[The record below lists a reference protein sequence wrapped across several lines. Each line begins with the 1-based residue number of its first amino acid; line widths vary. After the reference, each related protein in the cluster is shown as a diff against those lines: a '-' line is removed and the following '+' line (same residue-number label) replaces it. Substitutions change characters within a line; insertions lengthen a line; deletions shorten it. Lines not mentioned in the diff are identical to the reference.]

1 MKKVLLIAIAMIAI
15 MVTVTAQNGTVYT
28 KQQADN
34 LVLNTL
40 LISDLESSDVYSFDT
55 LICQHDTIWHF
66 DGSFIKSP
74 YNTAWAYFVDDYPFA
89 NWVHPCRYIFVNTT
103 NGNYQLINSELPPEQ
118 FRFTPL
124 SLFTRP
130 TPESYENGVMETPM
144 LKTVQ
149 DNPHLYAVLI
159 CGRESANLDVWEYR
173 FKNDIAAVYS
183 TLTNI
188 YGYPKNNIFIL
199 YNDGNSHFGNDFDG
213 DGVNDIYNNANKET
227 ITQVFNELSGKSNNH
242 PEIPELD
249 EDDQLFIFV
258 DDHGNRTNGIS
269 RFTTPS
275 TPYYD
280 TTMARDLEQVK
291 CAQMIV
297 LMQPCKSGGFPVRLT
312 DYVNYDVQC
321 KNRSVHSAADDE
333 SSWSENVLTNNMYCE
348 FTYYWVAAARG
359 HYPACDP
366 SSWQNTHPWNNSYMV
381 GTNPFI
387 PHNPNYYYSHGYNHQ
402 NHPDFNP
409 DTNND
414 GFVQMEEAFN
424 YADSLDRYSPN
435 GFYYSFYYNN
445 VLVVE
450 NPQQSIN
457 IGFDSNDYLLTL
469 GGIAGL
475 VSVSQSVDNR
485 NYLCGG
491 NLTIGQG
498 KSVTFNTGS
507 KFFITHDNFIIVEN
521 NAVLTMKGLV
531 RFGTNSE
538 LKVNQGGLLN
548 IDGSHLAG
556 WDNKQWQG
564 IRVFGNSNAPQL
576 PASQGCL
583 NICNNAMIE
592 DAEIAVNLR
601 NLLTNTSG
609 GIVMA
614 SNSTFHNNSL
624 SLNIP
629 AYNYTFSSSYE
640 SEFSNCLFTIDDFF
654 LGNSF
659 SCHVC
664 LENIKGIHFAGCRFQ
679 MNNTG
684 SHTIVSGSCG
694 VYAYNA
700 SPSFTDYCLSAT
712 QPCSDVQK
720 STFDNFQKVALYAIG
735 DLGSLNTLSVSN
747 TEFSNNTK
755 GILSRNLSQVTVVS
769 SDFYI
774 GSIEDCSFGILL
786 DNTPSFNIQDNTFN
800 PVNNT
805 ESQTYG
811 LYVKNSNAV
820 NRVHH
825 NMFSNLYCANLAE
838 GQNWMGKR
846 FLGLYYTCNNHSNN
860 TYDFYVLDD
869 PTRYSGIQ
877 INQGSN
883 NAPARN
889 TLSSNASY
897 QFYNGGG
904 YAIDYYYNCSYPGET
919 PDPNKI
925 FHINPYNTR
934 ALYDCVS
941 NYSEGTLSLT
951 EAEVFQRE
959 QAYYDA
965 YSNYMAVKQLYDSR
979 IDGGNTSATVADI
992 ENATSSDVWRLRS
1005 QLLGSS
1011 PYLSQTVLM
1020 TVAEHND
1027 VFPTSV
1033 LMEILSA
1040 NPEELK
1046 EDTLINYLQAN
1057 ELLPDYAI
1065 SILQQVATGTS
1076 YRTVM
1081 QQQMAEYRHEYTEA
1095 VYDIIRSILNDSIVN
1110 YTALRGWLG
1119 NLEDINADH
1128 AIIATYMEEGDSISA
1143 FTLAGLLPQL
1153 YELDGDELTD
1163 HFNYVQLLTL
1173 YQNLKQSERSV
1184 FEMTETEMM
1193 LVDDIAN
1200 NGYGVSKSMAAAI
1213 LDVLG
1218 EYSYTDCPVLSTTI
1232 GSRGTYPPQEGQ
1244 IREKNMELKVNLS
1257 PNPAVNWISVEYKLP
1272 DGCSEASFVITNALG
1287 IKKASVCLEGDQG
1300 CKVIDLTNMAS
1311 GIYSCV
1317 LRCGSFVKTE
1327 KLVITK

>member
-1 MKKVLLIAIAMIAI
+1 MKKVLLITIAMMAI
-15 MVTVTAQNGTVYT
+15 MVSGSAQNGTGYT
-28 KQQADN
+28 KKQADN
-34 LVLNTL
+34 MVLNTL
-40 LISDLESSDVYSFDT
+40 LISDLESSDVYSLDT
-55 LICQHDTIWHF
+55 LISKNDTIWHF

-74 YNTAWAYFVDDYPFA
+74 YNTAWAYFVDEYPFA
-89 NWVHPCRYIFVNTT
+89 NWAHPCKYIFVDASD
-103 NGNYQLINSELPPEQ
+103 GLFQIVGSNYPSSNLYFSPISLMARSVLPDISCEEM
-118 FRFTPL
+118 PL
-124 SLFTRP
+124 QQI
-130 TPESYENGVMETPM
+130 ETE
-144 LKTVQ
+144 
-149 DNPHLYAVLI
+149 NPHLFAVLI
-159 CGRESANLDVWEYR
+159 GGAENQWGNTNEYR

-183 TLTNI
+183 TLTKV
-188 YGYPKNNIFIL
+188 YGYKKQNIFVL
-199 YNDGNSHFGNDFDG
+199 FSDGHSDYGDDLDG
-213 DGVNDIYNNANKET
+213 DGIDDINYGAYKDIIHTVFSELAGQTNDISEISALTEADELFVF
-227 ITQVFNELSGKSNNH
+227 IT
-242 PEIPELD
+242 
-249 EDDQLFIFV
+249 
-258 DDHGNRTNGIS
+258 DHGDKYSGMYNGSLGQSYACIMGNS
-269 RFTTPS
+269 QPFS
-275 TPYYD
+275 SMYFASD
-280 TTMARDLEQVK
+280 MADDLRYIN
-291 CAQMIV
+291 CSQMIV
-297 LMQPCKSGGFPVRLT
+297 LLQQCYGGGFVPWLS
-312 DYVNYDVQC
+312 DVSNVSC
-321 KNRSVHSAADDE
+321 KNRIIHTAANANE
-333 SSWSENVLTNNMYCE
+333 FSWSEYDLTRGKYDE
-348 FTYYWVAAARG
+348 FSYYWVAAARG
-359 HYPACDP
+359 FYPANN
-366 SSWQNTHPWNNSYMV
+366 QPWYNSCET
-381 GTNPFI
+381 GLNPFS
-387 PHNPNYYYSHGYNHQ
+387 NYSNHGNY
-402 NHPDFNP
+402 PDFNP

-414 GFVQMEEAFN
+414 NYIQMEEAFY
-424 YADSLDRYSPN
+424 YADYFDSHTLT
-435 GFYYSFYYNN
+435 GFNQMGH
-445 VLVVE
+445 LLE
-450 NPQQSIN
+450 HPQQSIN
-457 IGFDSNDYLLTL
+457 IGFNSQDYIMTL
-469 GGIAGL
+469 KGVAGRI
-475 VSVSQSVDNR
+475 SQSQSIDNR
-485 NYLCGG
+485 SYLCGG
-491 NLTIGQG
+491 NLTINSGTTV
-498 KSVTFNTGS
+498 SLGS
-507 KFFITHDNFIIVEN
+507 NNPMYVSAGCSIIVEDYAN
-521 NAVLTMKGLV
+521 LNILGLM
-531 RFGTNSE
+531 RFGTDSE

-548 IDGSHLAG
+548 IDGGHLSG

-564 IRVFGNSNAPQL
+564 IRVLGNSNAPQSS
-576 PASQGCL
+576 ASQGRL

-614 SNSTFHNNSL
+614 SNSTFHNNTL

-629 AYNYTFSSSYE
+629 AYNYSFSSSYE
-640 SEFSNCLFTIDDFF
+640 SEFSNCLFTIDDSF
-654 LGNSF
+654 LDNAF
-659 SCHVC
+659 STHVR
-664 LENIKGIHFAGCRFQ
+664 LENINGIHFEGCQFQ
-679 MNNTG
+679 MNNSG
-684 SHTIVSGSCG
+684 NHTDVSSSSGIF
-694 VYAYNA
+694 AYNA
-700 SPSFTDYCLSAT
+700 SPSFTEYCLSST

-720 STFDNFQKVALYAIG
+720 CTFDNFKKAAIFSIN
-735 DLGSLNTLSVSN
+735 DLGSLNTLLVSN
-747 TEFSNNTK
+747 AVFTNNSK
-755 GILSRNLSQVTVVS
+755 GIFSKNSNQVTIVL

-774 GSIEDCSFGILL
+774 GSDDNCSYGVLL

-800 PVNNT
+800 PVYNT

-820 NRVHH
+820 NRVHY

-860 TYDFYVLDD
+860 TFDFYVLDD

-897 QFYNGGG
+897 QIYNGGE
-904 YAIDYYYNCSYPGET
+904 YAIDYYYNSSYPGET

-941 NYSEGTLSLT
+941 NYSEETLSLT
-951 EAEVFQRE
+951 EAEVNQRE

-965 YSNYMAVKQLYDSR
+965 YSNYMAVKQLYESR

-1027 VFPTSV
+1027 VFPASV

-1153 YELDGDELTD
+1153 YELDGDDLTD

-1173 YQNLKQSERSV
+1173 YQNLKQSERSI

-1193 LVDDIAN
+1193 LVEDLAN
-1200 NGYGVSKSMAAAI
+1200 NGYGVSKSMAEAI

-1218 EYSYTDCPVLSTTI
+1218 EYSYIDCPVLSPTI
-1232 GSRGTYPPQEGQ
+1232 GSRGTYPSKEGQ
-1244 IREKNMELKVNLS
+1244 IRGKDMELKVNLS
-1257 PNPAVNWISVEYKLP
+1257 PNPAANWISVEYKLP
-1272 DGCSEASFVITNALG
+1272 DGCSEATFVITNALG
-1287 IKKASVCLEGDQG
+1287 IKKASICLEGDQG

-1311 GIYSCV
+1311 GIYSCI

>member
-1 MKKVLLIAIAMIAI
+1 MKKVLLITIAMMAI
-15 MVTVTAQNGTVYT
+15 IVSVSAQNGTGYT
-28 KQQADN
+28 KKQADN

-40 LISDLESSDVYSFDT
+40 LISDLESSDVYSLDT
-55 LICQHDTIWHF
+55 LISKNDTIWHF

-74 YNTAWAYFVDDYPFA
+74 YNTAWAYFVDDCPFA
-89 NWVHPCRYIFVNTT
+89 NWVHPCRYIFVNAT
-103 NGNYQLINSELPPEQ
+103 NGNYLLINSELPPEH
-118 FRFTPL
+118 FHFTPL

-130 TPESYENGVMETPM
+130 TPVPYDNGAIETPM
-144 LKTVQ
+144 VKTVQ
-149 DNPHLYAVLI
+149 DNPHLFAVLI
-159 CGRESANLDVWEYR
+159 CGSEGASEYR
-173 FKNDIAAVYS
+173 FKNDVSAVYS
-183 TLTNI
+183 TLTNV
-188 YGYPKNNIFIL
+188 YGYPKSNIYVL
-199 YNDGNSHFGNDFDG
+199 YNTGSSLFGNDLDG
-213 DGVNDIYNNANKET
+213 DGDPDINYNARKET
-227 ITQVFNELSGKSNNH
+227 ITDVFNELSGKSNDY

-249 EDDQLFIFV
+249 VDDQLFIFV
-258 DDHGNRTNGIS
+258 DDHGNSTNGIS

-297 LMQPCKSGGFPVRLT
+297 LMQPCNSGGFPVRLT
-312 DYVNYDVQC
+312 DYVNYNVQC
-321 KNRSVHSAADDE
+321 KNRSVHSAADYE
-333 SSWSENVLTNNMYCE
+333 SSWSEYILTKNMYCE

-359 HYPACDP
+359 YYPACNP

-387 PHNPNYYYSHGYNHQ
+387 PHNPDYFYSNGYNHQ

-409 DTNND
+409 DMNND
-414 GFVQMEEAFN
+414 GFVQMEEVFY
-424 YADSLDRYSPN
+424 YASYFDRYSPI
-435 GFYYSFYYNN
+435 GFYTILFGGGT
-445 VLVVE
+445 E
-450 NPQQSIN
+450 NPQQNIN
-457 IGFDSNDYLLTL
+457 IGFHDDDPLLTL
-469 GGIAGL
+469 NGLAGN

-491 NLTIGQG
+491 NLTIDQG
-498 KSVTFNTGS
+498 KTVTFNTGS
-507 KFFITHDNFIIVEN
+507 KFFVAQNNNIKVQN
-521 NAVLTMKGLV
+521 NAVLTIKGLM
-531 RFGTNSE
+531 RFGANA
-538 LKVNQGGLLN
+538 KVTVSQGGLLN

-564 IRVFGNSNAPQL
+564 IRVLGNNNAPQL

-583 NICNNAMIE
+583 NISNNALIE
-592 DAEIAVNLR
+592 DAEVAVNLR

-614 SNSTFHNNSL
+614 SNSTFHNNTI

-629 AYNYTFSSSYE
+629 AYNYSFSSSYE
-640 SEFSNCLFTIDDFF
+640 SEFSNCLFTIDDSF
-654 LGNSF
+654 LDNAF
-659 SCHVC
+659 STHVR
-664 LENIKGIHFAGCRFQ
+664 LENINGIHFAGCQFQ
-679 MNNTG
+679 MNNSG
-684 SHTIVSGSCG
+684 YHTDVSSSSGIF
-694 VYAYNA
+694 AYNA
-700 SPSFTDYCLSAT
+700 SPSFTEYCLSST
-712 QPCSDVQK
+712 QPCFDVQK
-720 STFDNFQKVALYAIG
+720 CTFDNFKKAAIFSIS
-735 DLGSLNTLSVSN
+735 DLGSLNTLLVSN
-747 TEFSNNTK
+747 AVFTNNSK
-755 GILSRNLSQVTVVS
+755 GIFSKNSNQVTIVL

-774 GSIEDCSFGILL
+774 GSDDNCSYGVLL

-800 PVNNT
+800 PVYNT

-820 NRVHH
+820 NRVHY

-846 FLGLYYTCNNHSNN
+846 FLGLYYTCNSHSNN
-860 TYDFYVLDD
+860 TFDFYVLDD

-897 QFYNGGG
+897 QIYNGGE
-904 YAIDYYYNCSYPGET
+904 YAIDYYYNCGYPGET

-951 EAEVFQRE
+951 EAEVIQRE

-965 YSNYMAVKQLYDSR
+965 YSNYMAVKQLYESR

-1020 TVAEHND
+1020 TIAEHND
-1027 VFPTSV
+1027 VFPASV

-1110 YTALRGWLG
+1110 YAALRGWLG

-1143 FTLAGLLPQL
+1143 FTLVGLLPQL

-1163 HFNYVQLLTL
+1163 HFNYVQLLSL

-1193 LVDDIAN
+1193 LVEDIAN
-1200 NGYGVSKSMAAAI
+1200 NSYGVSKSMAEAI

-1218 EYSYTDCPVLSTTI
+1218 EYSYTDCPILSTTI
-1232 GSRGTYPPQEGQ
+1232 GSRGTYPSQEGQ
-1244 IREKNMELKVNLS
+1244 INGKDMELKVNLS
-1257 PNPAVNWISVEYKLP
+1257 PNPAANWISVEYKLP
-1272 DGCSEASFVITNALG
+1272 DGWSEASFVITNMLG
-1287 IKKASVCLEGDQG
+1287 IKNASVCLEGNQG

-1311 GIYSCV
+1311 GIYSCI

>member
-1 MKKVLLIAIAMIAI
+1 MKKELLITIAMMAF
-15 MVTVTAQNGTVYT
+15 MLTVSAQNGNGYT

-34 LVLNTL
+34 MVLNTL
-40 LISDLESSDVYSFDT
+40 LISDLESSDVYSLDT
-55 LICQHDTIWHF
+55 LISMNDTIWHF

-74 YNTAWAYFVDDYPFA
+74 YNMAWAYFVDDCPFA
-89 NWVHPCRYIFVNTT
+89 NWVHPCRYIFVNAT
-103 NGNYQLINSELPPEQ
+103 NGNYQLIYSELPPEN
-118 FRFTPL
+118 FYFTPL

-130 TPESYENGVMETPM
+130 TPVSYDNGVIETPM
-144 LKTVQ
+144 VKTVQ
-149 DNPHLYAVLI
+149 DNPHLFAVLI
-159 CGRESANLDVWEYR
+159 CGSEGASEYR
-173 FKNDIAAVYS
+173 FKNDVSAVYS
-183 TLTNI
+183 TLTNV
-188 YGYPKNNIFIL
+188 YGYPKSNIYVL
-199 YNDGNSHFGNDFDG
+199 YNTGSSLFGNDLDG
-213 DGVNDIYNNANKET
+213 DGDPDINYNARKET
-227 ITQVFNELSGKSNNH
+227 ITDVFNELSGKSNDY

-249 EDDQLFIFV
+249 VDDQLFIFV
-258 DDHGNRTNGIS
+258 DDHGGRSNGIS
-269 RFTTPS
+269 YFTTP
-275 TPYYD
+275 TGVYYD
-280 TTMARDLEQVK
+280 TTMAKDLEQVK
-291 CAQMIV
+291 CAQIAV

-312 DYVNYDVQC
+312 DYVNYNVQC
-321 KNRSVHSAADDE
+321 KNRSVHSAANNE
-333 SSWSENVLTNNMYCE
+333 WSWSESIITHNNYCE
-348 FTYYWVAAARG
+348 FTYYWVAAVRG
-359 HYPACDP
+359 YYPGNPID
-366 SSWQNTHPWNNSYMV
+366 QYNTNPWDNSYPT
-381 GTNPFI
+381 GTNPF
-387 PHNPNYYYSHGYNHQ
+387 PNYPGHNSYHDFDPDLNGDGYI
-402 NHPDFNP
+402 
-409 DTNND
+409 
-414 GFVQMEEAFN
+414 QMEEAFN
-424 YADSLDRYSPN
+424 YADALDRYSPN

-445 VLVVE
+445 ALVIE

-457 IGFDSNDYLLTL
+457 IGFDSNDYLFTL

-475 VSVSQSVDNR
+475 VSVSQFVDNR

-491 NLTIGQG
+491 NLTIDQG

-507 KFFITHDNFIIVEN
+507 KFFIAKNNNIKVQN
-521 NAVLTMKGLV
+521 NAVLTIKGLM
-531 RFGTNSE
+531 RLGTNSE
-538 LKVNQGGLLN
+538 VTVSQGGLLN

-564 IRVFGNSNAPQL
+564 IRVLGNSNALQSY
-576 PASQGCL
+576 ANQGRL
-583 NICNNAMIE
+583 NIYNNALIE
-592 DAEIAVNLR
+592 DAEIAVNVR

-629 AYNYTFSSSYE
+629 AYNYTLSSQYE
-640 SEFSNCLFTIDDFF
+640 SEFSNCLFTIDDSF

-700 SPSFTDYCLSAT
+700 SPSFTDYCLSST
-712 QPCSDVQK
+712 LPCSDVQK
-720 STFDNFQKVALYAIG
+720 CTFDNFRKVALYAIG
-735 DLGSLNTLSVSN
+735 DLGSLNTLTVSN
-747 TEFSNNTK
+747 AEFSNNTK
-755 GILSRNLSQVTVVS
+755 GILSRNLNQVTVVT
-769 SDFYI
+769 SDFFI
-774 GSIEDCSFGILL
+774 GSDDNCSYGILL

-800 PVNNT
+800 PVYNT

-904 YAIDYYYNCSYPGET
+904 YAIDYYYNCSYSGET

-925 FHINPYNTR
+925 FHINPYNTH

-951 EAEVFQRE
+951 EAEVIQRE

-965 YSNYMAVKQLYDSR
+965 YSNYMAVKQFYDSR
-979 IDGGNTSATVADI
+979 IDGGNTSAIVADI

-1027 VFPTSV
+1027 VFPASV

-1046 EDTLINYLQAN
+1046 EDTLINYMQAN

-1065 SILQQVATGTS
+1065 GILQQVATGTS

-1095 VYDIIRSILNDSIVN
+1095 AYDIIRSILNESIVN
-1110 YTALRGWLG
+1110 YSTLREWLG

-1153 YELDGDELTD
+1153 YELDGDDLTD

-1184 FEMTETEMM
+1184 FDMTETEMM
-1193 LVDDIAN
+1193 LVEDIAN
-1200 NGYGVSKSMAAAI
+1200 NGYGASKSMAEAI

-1232 GSRGTYPPQEGQ
+1232 GSRGTYPSQEGQ
-1244 IREKNMELKVNLS
+1244 IRGKDIELKVNLS
-1257 PNPAVNWISVEYKLP
+1257 PNPAANWISVEYKLP
-1272 DGCSEASFVITNALG
+1272 DGCSEATFVITNALG
-1287 IKKASVCLEGDQG
+1287 IKKASICLEGDQG

-1311 GIYSCV
+1311 GIYSCI
-1317 LRCGSFVKTE
+1317 LRCGTFVKTE

>member
-1 MKKVLLIAIAMIAI
+1 
-15 MVTVTAQNGTVYT
+15 MV
-28 KQQADN
+28 
-34 LVLNTL
+34 
-40 LISDLESSDVYSFDT
+40 
-55 LICQHDTIWHF
+55 
-66 DGSFIKSP
+66 
-74 YNTAWAYFVDDYPFA
+74 
-89 NWVHPCRYIFVNTT
+89 
-103 NGNYQLINSELPPEQ
+103 
-118 FRFTPL
+118 
-124 SLFTRP
+124 
-130 TPESYENGVMETPM
+130 
-144 LKTVQ
+144 KTVQ
-149 DNPHLYAVLI
+149 DNPHLFAVLI
-159 CGRESANLDVWEYR
+159 CGSEGASEYR
-173 FKNDIAAVYS
+173 FKNDVSAVYS
-183 TLTNI
+183 TLTNV
-188 YGYPKNNIFIL
+188 YGYPKSNIYVL
-199 YNDGNSHFGNDFDG
+199 YNTGSSLFGNDLDG
-213 DGVNDIYNNANKET
+213 DGDPDINYDARKET
-227 ITQVFNELSGKSNNH
+227 ITNVFNELSGKSNDY

-249 EDDQLFIFV
+249 VDDQLFIFV
-258 DDHGNRTNGIS
+258 DDHGGRNNGIS
-269 RFTTPS
+269 YFTTP
-275 TPYYD
+275 TGVYYD
-280 TTMARDLEQVK
+280 TTMAKDLEQVK
-291 CAQMIV
+291 CAQMAV

-312 DYVNYDVQC
+312 DYVNYNVQC
-321 KNRSVHSAADDE
+321 KNRSVHSSSNNE
-333 SSWSENVLTNNMYCE
+333 WSWSENIITHNNYCE
-348 FTYYWVAAARG
+348 FTYYWVAAVRG
-359 HYPACDP
+359 YYPGNPIDHY
-366 SSWQNTHPWNNSYMV
+366 NTNPWDNSYQT
-381 GTNPFI
+381 GTNPF
-387 PHNPNYYYSHGYNHQ
+387 PNYPGHDSY
-402 NHPDFNP
+402 PDFDP
-409 DTNND
+409 DLNGD
-414 GFVQMEEAFN
+414 GYIQMEEAFN
-424 YADSLDRYSPN
+424 YADALDRYSPN
-435 GFYYSFYYNN
+435 GFYHSFYYNN
-445 VLVVE
+445 ALVIE

-507 KFFITHDNFIIVEN
+507 KFFITHDNFIKVEN

-538 LKVNQGGLLN
+538 LRVNQGGLLN

-576 PASQGCL
+576 PASQGRL

-614 SNSTFHNNSL
+614 SNSTFHNNTL

-640 SEFSNCLFTIDDFF
+640 SEFSNCLFTIDDSF
-654 LGNSF
+654 LGNTF
-659 SCHVC
+659 STHVR
-664 LENIKGIHFAGCRFQ
+664 LENINGIHFAGCRFQ

-684 SHTIVSGSCG
+684 FHTIVSGSCG

-720 STFDNFQKVALYAIG
+720 CTFDNFRKVALYAIG

-747 TEFSNNTK
+747 AEFSNNTK

-951 EAEVFQRE
+951 EAEVIQRE

-1027 VFPTSV
+1027 VFPASV

-1095 VYDIIRSILNDSIVN
+1095 AYDIIRNILNDSIVN
-1110 YTALRGWLG
+1110 YSTVRGWLG

-1128 AIIATYMEEGDSISA
+1128 AIISTYMEEGDSISA

-1153 YELDGDELTD
+1153 YELAGDDLTD

-1193 LVDDIAN
+1193 LVEDIAN
-1200 NGYGVSKSMAAAI
+1200 NGYGVSKSMAEAI

-1232 GSRGTYPPQEGQ
+1232 GSRGTNPSQEGQ

-1257 PNPAVNWISVEYKLP
+1257 PNPAANWISVEYKLP

-1287 IKKASVCLEGDQG
+1287 IKKASICLEGDQG
-1300 CKVIDLTNMAS
+1300 CKVINLTNMAS
-1311 GIYSCV
+1311 GIYSCI

>member
-1 MKKVLLIAIAMIAI
+1 M
-15 MVTVTAQNGTVYT
+15 
-28 KQQADN
+28 
-34 LVLNTL
+34 
-40 LISDLESSDVYSFDT
+40 
-55 LICQHDTIWHF
+55 
-66 DGSFIKSP
+66 
-74 YNTAWAYFVDDYPFA
+74 
-89 NWVHPCRYIFVNTT
+89 
-103 NGNYQLINSELPPEQ
+103 
-118 FRFTPL
+118 
-124 SLFTRP
+124 
-130 TPESYENGVMETPM
+130 
-144 LKTVQ
+144 
-149 DNPHLYAVLI
+149 
-159 CGRESANLDVWEYR
+159 
-173 FKNDIAAVYS
+173 
-183 TLTNI
+183 
-188 YGYPKNNIFIL
+188 
-199 YNDGNSHFGNDFDG
+199 
-213 DGVNDIYNNANKET
+213 
-227 ITQVFNELSGKSNNH
+227 
-242 PEIPELD
+242 
-249 EDDQLFIFV
+249 
-258 DDHGNRTNGIS
+258 
-269 RFTTPS
+269 
-275 TPYYD
+275 
-280 TTMARDLEQVK
+280 
-291 CAQMIV
+291 
-297 LMQPCKSGGFPVRLT
+297 
-312 DYVNYDVQC
+312 
-321 KNRSVHSAADDE
+321 
-333 SSWSENVLTNNMYCE
+333 
-348 FTYYWVAAARG
+348 
-359 HYPACDP
+359 
-366 SSWQNTHPWNNSYMV
+366 
-381 GTNPFI
+381 
-387 PHNPNYYYSHGYNHQ
+387 
-402 NHPDFNP
+402 
-409 DTNND
+409 
-414 GFVQMEEAFN
+414 
-424 YADSLDRYSPN
+424 
-435 GFYYSFYYNN
+435 
-445 VLVVE
+445 
-450 NPQQSIN
+450 
-457 IGFDSNDYLLTL
+457 
-469 GGIAGL
+469 
-475 VSVSQSVDNR
+475 
-485 NYLCGG
+485 
-491 NLTIGQG
+491 
-498 KSVTFNTGS
+498 
-507 KFFITHDNFIIVEN
+507 
-521 NAVLTMKGLV
+521 
-531 RFGTNSE
+531 
-538 LKVNQGGLLN
+538 
-548 IDGSHLAG
+548 
-556 WDNKQWQG
+556 
-564 IRVFGNSNAPQL
+564 
-576 PASQGCL
+576 
-583 NICNNAMIE
+583 
-592 DAEIAVNLR
+592 
-601 NLLTNTSG
+601 
-609 GIVMA
+609 
-614 SNSTFHNNSL
+614 
-624 SLNIP
+624 
-629 AYNYTFSSSYE
+629 
-640 SEFSNCLFTIDDFF
+640 
-654 LGNSF
+654 
-659 SCHVC
+659 
-664 LENIKGIHFAGCRFQ
+664 
-679 MNNTG
+679 
-684 SHTIVSGSCG
+684 
-694 VYAYNA
+694 
-700 SPSFTDYCLSAT
+700 
-712 QPCSDVQK
+712 
-720 STFDNFQKVALYAIG
+720 ALYAIG
-735 DLGSLNTLSVSN
+735 DLGSLNTLSVCN

-1065 SILQQVATGTS
+1065 SILQQVATSTS

-1232 GSRGTYPPQEGQ
+1232 GSRGTYPSQEGQ
-1244 IREKNMELKVNLS
+1244 IWEKNMELKVNLS

>member
-1 MKKVLLIAIAMIAI
+1 MKKVLLITIAMMAI
-15 MVTVTAQNGTVYT
+15 MVSVSAQNGTSYT
-28 KQQADN
+28 KKQADN
-34 LVLNTL
+34 MVLNTL
-40 LISDLESSDVYSFDT
+40 LISDLESSDVYSLDT
-55 LICQHDTIWHF
+55 LISKNDTIWHF

-74 YNTAWAYFVDDYPFA
+74 YNTAWAYFVDDCPFA
-89 NWVHPCRYIFVNTT
+89 NWVHPCRYIFVNAT
-103 NGNYQLINSELPPEQ
+103 NGNYQMINSELPPEH
-118 FRFTPL
+118 FHFTPL

-130 TPESYENGVMETPM
+130 TPVPYDNGAIETPM
-144 LKTVQ
+144 VKTVQ
-149 DNPHLYAVLI
+149 DNPHLFAVLI
-159 CGRESANLDVWEYR
+159 CGSEGASEYR
-173 FKNDIAAVYS
+173 FKNDVSAVYS
-183 TLTNI
+183 TLTNV
-188 YGYPKNNIFIL
+188 YGYPKSNIYVL
-199 YNDGNSHFGNDFDG
+199 YNTGSSLFGNDLDG
-213 DGVNDIYNNANKET
+213 DGDPDINYDARKET
-227 ITQVFNELSGKSNNH
+227 ITDVFNELSGKSNDY

-249 EDDQLFIFV
+249 VDDQLFIFV
-258 DDHGNRTNGIS
+258 DDHGGRNNGIS
-269 RFTTPS
+269 YFTTP
-275 TPYYD
+275 TGVYYD
-280 TTMARDLEQVK
+280 TTMAKDLEQVK
-291 CAQMIV
+291 CAQMAV

-312 DYVNYDVQC
+312 DYVNYNVQC
-321 KNRSVHSAADDE
+321 KNRSVHSSSNNE
-333 SSWSENVLTNNMYCE
+333 WSWSENIITHNNYCE
-348 FTYYWVAAARG
+348 FTYYWVAAVRG
-359 HYPACDP
+359 YYPGNPIDHY
-366 SSWQNTHPWNNSYMV
+366 NTNPWDNSYQT
-381 GTNPFI
+381 GTNPF
-387 PHNPNYYYSHGYNHQ
+387 PNYPGHDSYHDFDPDLNGDGYI
-402 NHPDFNP
+402 
-409 DTNND
+409 
-414 GFVQMEEAFN
+414 QMEEAFY
-424 YADSLDRYSPN
+424 YADALDRYSPN
-435 GFYYSFYYNN
+435 GFYNSFYYNN
-445 VLVVE
+445 ALVIE

-498 KSVTFNTGS
+498 KTVTFNTGS
-507 KFFITHDNFIIVEN
+507 KFFITHDNFIKVEN

-538 LKVNQGGLLN
+538 LRVNQGGLLN

-576 PASQGCL
+576 PVSQVRL

-614 SNSTFHNNSL
+614 SNSTFRNNSL

-640 SEFSNCLFTIDDFF
+640 SEFSNCLFTIDDSF
-654 LGNSF
+654 LGNTF
-659 SCHVC
+659 STHVR
-664 LENIKGIHFAGCRFQ
+664 LENINGIHFAGCRFQ

-684 SHTIVSGSCG
+684 FHTIVSGSCG

-720 STFDNFQKVALYAIG
+720 CTFDNFRKVALYAIG

-747 TEFSNNTK
+747 AEFSNNTK

-951 EAEVFQRE
+951 EAEVIQRE

-1027 VFPTSV
+1027 VFPASV

-1095 VYDIIRSILNDSIVN
+1095 AYDIIRNILNDSIVN
-1110 YTALRGWLG
+1110 YSTVRGWLG

-1128 AIIATYMEEGDSISA
+1128 AIISTYMEEGDSISA

-1153 YELDGDELTD
+1153 YELAGDDLTD

-1193 LVDDIAN
+1193 LVEDIAN
-1200 NGYGVSKSMAAAI
+1200 NGYGVSKSMAEAI

-1232 GSRGTYPPQEGQ
+1232 GSRGTNPSQEGQ

-1257 PNPAVNWISVEYKLP
+1257 PNPAANWISVEYKLP

-1287 IKKASVCLEGDQG
+1287 IKKASICLEGDQG
-1300 CKVIDLTNMAS
+1300 CKVINLTNMAS
-1311 GIYSCV
+1311 GIYSCI

>member
-1 MKKVLLIAIAMIAI
+1 MKKALLVTIALMAI
-15 MVTVTAQNGTVYT
+15 MMSVSAQNGTGYT
-28 KQQADN
+28 KQQADS
-34 LVLNTL
+34 LMLRSIL
-40 LISDLESSDVYSFDT
+40 ASDLESSDVYSLDT
-55 LICQHDTIWHF
+55 LINSDDTIWHF

-74 YNTAWAYFVDDYPFA
+74 YNTAWAYFVDDCPFA
-89 NWVHPCRYIFVNTT
+89 NWVHPCRYIFVNAT
-103 NGNYQLINSELPPEQ
+103 NGNYQLIYSELPPEHLD
-118 FRFTPL
+118 FTPL
-124 SLFTRP
+124 SLFPRP
-130 TPESYENGVMETPM
+130 VPASYDYGAIETPM
-144 LKTVQ
+144 VKTVQ
-149 DNPHLYAVLI
+149 DNPHLFAVLI
-159 CGRESANLDVWEYR
+159 CGSESASECR
-173 FKNDIAAVYS
+173 FKNDVSAVYS
-183 TLTNI
+183 TLTNV
-188 YGYPKNNIFIL
+188 YGCPKNNIYVL
-199 YNDGNSHFGNDFDG
+199 YNTGSSLFGNDFDG
-213 DGVNDIYNNANKET
+213 DGGNDIHNNANKET
-227 ITQVFNELSGKSNNH
+227 ITQVFNELSGKSNDY

-258 DDHGNRTNGIS
+258 DDHGGRSNGIS
-269 RFTTPS
+269 YFS
-275 TPYYD
+275 TPTGVYKD

-312 DYVNYDVQC
+312 DYVNYNVQC
-321 KNRSVHSAADDE
+321 KNRSVHSAANDE
-333 SSWSENVLTNNMYCE
+333 WSWSENILTNNKFCE

-359 HYPACDP
+359 YYPACDP
-366 SSWQNTHPWNNSYMV
+366 ISWQNTHPWNNSYMV

-387 PHNPNYYYSHGYNHQ
+387 PWNPDIFPSYNHQ

-414 GFVQMEEAFN
+414 GYIQMEEAFN
-424 YADSLDRYSPN
+424 YADALDRYSPN
-435 GFYYSFYYNN
+435 GFYHSFYYNN
-445 VLVVE
+445 TLVTE

-475 VSVSQSVDNR
+475 VSVSQSIDNR

-491 NLTIGQG
+491 NLTIDQG

-507 KFFITHDNFIIVEN
+507 KFFVAQNNNIKVQN
-521 NAVLTMKGLV
+521 NAVLTIKGLM
-531 RFGTNSE
+531 RFGTNAE
-538 LKVNQGGLLN
+538 LRVNQGGLLN

-556 WDNKQWQG
+556 WENMQWQG
-564 IRVFGNSNAPQL
+564 IRVLGNSNAPQL
-576 PASQGCL
+576 PANQGRL
-583 NICNNAMIE
+583 NIYNNALIE
-592 DAEIAVNLR
+592 DAQVAVNLR
-601 NLLTNTSG
+601 NLLTNNSG
-609 GIVMA
+609 GIVIA
-614 SNSTFHNNSL
+614 SNSTFRNNTV

-629 AYNYTFSSSYE
+629 AYSYTFPSLYE
-640 SEFSNCLFTIDDFF
+640 SEFSDCLFTIDNSF
-654 LGNSF
+654 LGNTF
-659 SCHVC
+659 SSHVC
-664 LENIKGIHFAGCRFQ
+664 LENIKGIHFSGCRFQ
-679 MNNTG
+679 MNNSG
-684 SHTIVSGSCG
+684 YHTNVNNSCG
-694 VYAYNA
+694 ISAYNA
-700 SPSFTDYCLSAT
+700 SPCFTDYCLSAT
-712 QPCSDVQK
+712 RPCSDVQK
-720 STFDNFQKVALYAIG
+720 CTFNNFRKVALYAIG
-735 DLGSLNTLSVSN
+735 DLRSLNTLVVSDA
-747 TEFSNNTK
+747 EFSNNTK

-774 GSIEDCSFGILL
+774 GSDDNCSYGILL

-820 NRVHH
+820 NRVHY
-825 NMFSNLYCANLAE
+825 NMFGNLYCANLAE

-846 FLGLYYTCNNHSNN
+846 FLGLYYTCNSHSNN
-860 TYDFYVLDD
+860 TFDFYVLND

-889 TLSSNASY
+889 SLSSNASN

-925 FHINPYNTR
+925 YHINPYNTR

-951 EAEVFQRE
+951 EAEVIQRE

-965 YSNYMAVKQLYDSR
+965 YSNYMAVKQLYESR
-979 IDGGNTSATVADI
+979 IDGGNTSAAVADI
-992 ENATSSDVWRLRS
+992 ENATSSDMWRLRS
-1005 QLLGSS
+1005 QLLGAS

-1027 VFPTSV
+1027 VFPASV

-1095 VYDIIRSILNDSIVN
+1095 AYDIIRSILNDSIVN

-1119 NLEDINADH
+1119 NLEDINADR

-1153 YELDGDELTD
+1153 YELEGDDLTD

-1193 LVDDIAN
+1193 LVEDIAN
-1200 NGYGVSKSMAAAI
+1200 NGYGVSKSMAEAI
-1213 LDVLG
+1213 LEVHGADF
-1218 EYSYTDCPVLSTTI
+1218 YTDCPVLSVTI
-1232 GSRGTYPPQEGQ
+1232 GSRGTYPSQEGL
-1244 IREKNMELKVNLS
+1244 IKGKDMGLKVNLS
-1257 PNPAVNWISVEYKLP
+1257 PNPAANWISVEYKLP

-1311 GIYSCV
+1311 GIYSCI
-1317 LRCGSFVKTE
+1317 LRCGHFVKVE

>member
-1 MKKVLLIAIAMIAI
+1 MKKVLLITIAMMAI
-15 MVTVTAQNGTVYT
+15 MVSVSAQNGTSYT
-28 KQQADN
+28 KKQADN
-34 LVLNTL
+34 MVLNTL
-40 LISDLESSDVYSFDT
+40 LISDLESSDVYSLDT
-55 LICQHDTIWHF
+55 LISKNDTIWHF

-74 YNTAWAYFVDDYPFA
+74 YNTAWAYFVDDCPFA
-89 NWVHPCRYIFVNTT
+89 NWVHPCRYIFVNAT
-103 NGNYQLINSELPPEQ
+103 NGNYQLINSELPPEH
-118 FRFTPL
+118 FHFTPL

-130 TPESYENGVMETPM
+130 TPVPYDNGAIETPM
-144 LKTVQ
+144 VKTVQ
-149 DNPHLYAVLI
+149 DNPHLFAVLI
-159 CGRESANLDVWEYR
+159 CGSEGASEYR
-173 FKNDIAAVYS
+173 FKNDVSAVYS
-183 TLTNI
+183 TLTNV
-188 YGYPKNNIFIL
+188 YGYPKSNIYVL
-199 YNDGNSHFGNDFDG
+199 YNTGSSLFGNDLDG
-213 DGVNDIYNNANKET
+213 DGDPDINYDARKET
-227 ITQVFNELSGKSNNH
+227 ITDVFNELSGKSNDY

-249 EDDQLFIFV
+249 VDDQLFIFV
-258 DDHGNRTNGIS
+258 DDHGGRNNGIS
-269 RFTTPS
+269 YFTTP
-275 TPYYD
+275 TGVYYD
-280 TTMARDLEQVK
+280 TTMAKDLEQVK
-291 CAQMIV
+291 CAQMAV

-312 DYVNYDVQC
+312 DYVNYNVQC
-321 KNRSVHSAADDE
+321 KNRSVHSSSNNE
-333 SSWSENVLTNNMYCE
+333 WSWSENIITHNNYCE
-348 FTYYWVAAARG
+348 FTYYWVAAVRG
-359 HYPACDP
+359 YYPGNPIDHY
-366 SSWQNTHPWNNSYMV
+366 NTNPWDNSYQT
-381 GTNPFI
+381 GTNPF
-387 PHNPNYYYSHGYNHQ
+387 PNYPGHNSYHDFDPDLNGDGYI
-402 NHPDFNP
+402 
-409 DTNND
+409 
-414 GFVQMEEAFN
+414 QMEEAFY
-424 YADSLDRYSPN
+424 YADALDRYSPN
-435 GFYYSFYYNN
+435 GFYNSFYYNN
-445 VLVVE
+445 ALVIE

-498 KSVTFNTGS
+498 KTVTFNTGS
-507 KFFITHDNFIIVEN
+507 KFFITHDNFIKVEN

-538 LKVNQGGLLN
+538 LRVNQGGLLN

-576 PASQGCL
+576 PVSQGRL

-614 SNSTFHNNSL
+614 SNSTFCNNSL

-640 SEFSNCLFTIDDFF
+640 SEFSNCLFTIDDSF
-654 LGNSF
+654 LGNTF
-659 SCHVC
+659 STHVR
-664 LENIKGIHFAGCRFQ
+664 LENINGIHFAGCRFQ

-684 SHTIVSGSCG
+684 FHTIVSGSCG

-720 STFDNFQKVALYAIG
+720 CTFDNFRKVALYAIG

-747 TEFSNNTK
+747 AEFSNNTK

-951 EAEVFQRE
+951 EAEVIQRE

-1193 LVDDIAN
+1193 LVEDIAN
-1200 NGYGVSKSMAAAI
+1200 NGYGVSKSMAEAI

-1232 GSRGTYPPQEGQ
+1232 GSRGTYPSQEGQ
-1244 IREKNMELKVNLS
+1244 IRGKNMELKVNLS
-1257 PNPAVNWISVEYKLP
+1257 PNPAANWISVEYKLP
-1272 DGCSEASFVITNALG
+1272 DGYSEASFVITNALG
-1287 IKKASVCLEGDQG
+1287 IKKASICLEGDQG

-1311 GIYSCV
+1311 GIYSCI

>member
-40 LISDLESSDVYSFDT
+40 LISDLESSDVYSLDT
-55 LICQHDTIWHF
+55 LISKNDTIWHF

-74 YNTAWAYFVDDYPFA
+74 YNTAWAYFVDDCPFA
-89 NWVHPCRYIFVNTT
+89 NWVHPCRYIFVNAT
-103 NGNYQLINSELPPEQ
+103 NGNYQLINSELPPEH
-118 FRFTPL
+118 FHFTPL

-735 DLGSLNTLSVSN
+735 DLGSLNTLSVCN

-1065 SILQQVATGTS
+1065 SILQQVATSTS

-1232 GSRGTYPPQEGQ
+1232 GSRGTYPSQEGQ
-1244 IREKNMELKVNLS
+1244 IWEKNMELKVNLS

>member
-1 MKKVLLIAIAMIAI
+1 MKKVLLITIAMMAI
-15 MVTVTAQNGTVYT
+15 MVSVSAQNGTSYT
-28 KQQADN
+28 KKQADN
-34 LVLNTL
+34 MVLNTL
-40 LISDLESSDVYSFDT
+40 LISDLESSDVYSLDT
-55 LICQHDTIWHF
+55 LISKNDTIWHF

-74 YNTAWAYFVDDYPFA
+74 YNTAWAYFVDDCPFA
-89 NWVHPCRYIFVNTT
+89 NWVHPCRYIFVNAT
-103 NGNYQLINSELPPEQ
+103 NGNYQMINSELPPEH
-118 FRFTPL
+118 FHFTPL

-130 TPESYENGVMETPM
+130 TPVPYDNGAIETPM
-144 LKTVQ
+144 VKTVQ
-149 DNPHLYAVLI
+149 DNPHLFAVLI
-159 CGRESANLDVWEYR
+159 CGSEGASEYR
-173 FKNDIAAVYS
+173 FKNDVSAVYS
-183 TLTNI
+183 TLTNV
-188 YGYPKNNIFIL
+188 YGYPKSNIYVL
-199 YNDGNSHFGNDFDG
+199 YNTGSSLFGNDLDG
-213 DGVNDIYNNANKET
+213 DGDPDINYDARKET
-227 ITQVFNELSGKSNNH
+227 ITDVFNELSGKSNDY

-249 EDDQLFIFV
+249 VDDQLFIFV
-258 DDHGNRTNGIS
+258 DDHGGRNNGIS
-269 RFTTPS
+269 YFTTP
-275 TPYYD
+275 TGVYYD
-280 TTMARDLEQVK
+280 TTMAKDLEQVK
-291 CAQMIV
+291 CAQMAV

-312 DYVNYDVQC
+312 DYVNYNVQC
-321 KNRSVHSAADDE
+321 KNRSVHSSSNNE
-333 SSWSENVLTNNMYCE
+333 WSWSENIITHNNYCE
-348 FTYYWVAAARG
+348 FTYYWVAAVRG
-359 HYPACDP
+359 YYPGNPIDHY
-366 SSWQNTHPWNNSYMV
+366 NTNPWDNSYQT
-381 GTNPFI
+381 GTNPF
-387 PHNPNYYYSHGYNHQ
+387 PNYPGHDSYHDFDPDLNGDGYI
-402 NHPDFNP
+402 
-409 DTNND
+409 
-414 GFVQMEEAFN
+414 QMEEAFY
-424 YADSLDRYSPN
+424 YADALDRYSPN
-435 GFYYSFYYNN
+435 GFYNSFYYNN
-445 VLVVE
+445 ALVIE

-498 KSVTFNTGS
+498 KTVTFNTGS
-507 KFFITHDNFIIVEN
+507 KFFITHDNFIKVEN

-538 LKVNQGGLLN
+538 LRVNQGGLLN

-576 PASQGCL
+576 PVSQGRL

-614 SNSTFHNNSL
+614 SNSTFRNNSL

-640 SEFSNCLFTIDDFF
+640 SEFSNCLFTIDDSF
-654 LGNSF
+654 LGNTF
-659 SCHVC
+659 STHVR
-664 LENIKGIHFAGCRFQ
+664 LENINGIHFAGCRFQ

-684 SHTIVSGSCG
+684 FHTIVSGSCG

-720 STFDNFQKVALYAIG
+720 CTFDNFRKVALYAIG

-747 TEFSNNTK
+747 AEFSNNTK

-951 EAEVFQRE
+951 EAEVIQRE

-1027 VFPTSV
+1027 VFPASV

-1095 VYDIIRSILNDSIVN
+1095 AYDIIRNILNDSIVN
-1110 YTALRGWLG
+1110 YSTVRGWLG

-1128 AIIATYMEEGDSISA
+1128 AIISTYMEEGDSISA

-1153 YELDGDELTD
+1153 YELAGDDLTD

-1193 LVDDIAN
+1193 LVEDIAN
-1200 NGYGVSKSMAAAI
+1200 NGYGVSKSMAEAI

-1232 GSRGTYPPQEGQ
+1232 GSRGTNPSQEGQ

-1257 PNPAVNWISVEYKLP
+1257 PNPAANWISVEYKLP

-1287 IKKASVCLEGDQG
+1287 IKKASICLEGDQG
-1300 CKVIDLTNMAS
+1300 CKVINLTNMAS
-1311 GIYSCV
+1311 GIYSCI

>member
-1 MKKVLLIAIAMIAI
+1 MKKVLLITIAMMAI
-15 MVTVTAQNGTVYT
+15 MVSVSAQNGTGYT
-28 KQQADN
+28 KKQADN

-40 LISDLESSDVYSFDT
+40 LISDLESSDVYSLDT
-55 LICQHDTIWHF
+55 LISKNDTIWHF
-66 DGSFIKSP
+66 DGGFIKSP
-74 YNTAWAYFVDDYPFA
+74 YNTAWAYFVDDCPFA
-89 NWVHPCRYIFVNTT
+89 NWVHPCRYIFVNAT
-103 NGNYQLINSELPPEQ
+103 NGNYQLINSELPPEH
-118 FRFTPL
+118 FHFTPL

-130 TPESYENGVMETPM
+130 TPEPYESGVMETPM

-242 PEIPELD
+242 SEIPELD

-387 PHNPNYYYSHGYNHQ
+387 PHDPNYYYSHGYNHQ

-424 YADSLDRYSPN
+424 YADALDRYSPN
-435 GFYYSFYYNN
+435 GFYHSFYYNN
-445 VLVVE
+445 ALVIE

-507 KFFITHDNFIIVEN
+507 KFFITHDNFIKVEN

-538 LKVNQGGLLN
+538 LRVNQGGLLN

-576 PASQGCL
+576 PASQGRL

-614 SNSTFHNNSL
+614 SNSTFHNNTL

-640 SEFSNCLFTIDDFF
+640 SEFSNCLFTIDDSF
-654 LGNSF
+654 LGNTF
-659 SCHVC
+659 STHVR
-664 LENIKGIHFAGCRFQ
+664 LENINGIHFAGCQFQ
-679 MNNTG
+679 MNNSG
-684 SHTIVSGSCG
+684 NHTNVSSSSGIF
-694 VYAYNA
+694 AYNA
-700 SPSFTDYCLSAT
+700 SPSFTEYCLSST

-720 STFDNFQKVALYAIG
+720 CTFDNFQKVAIYSIS
-735 DLGSLNTLSVSN
+735 DLGSLNTLLVSDAVFTN
-747 TEFSNNTK
+747 NSN
-755 GILSRNLSQVTVVS
+755 GIVSKNLNQVTVVL
-769 SDFYI
+769 SDFII
-774 GSIEDCSFGILL
+774 GSDDNCSYGILL

-1193 LVDDIAN
+1193 LVEDIAN
-1200 NGYGVSKSMAAAI
+1200 NGYGVSKSMAEAI

-1232 GSRGTYPPQEGQ
+1232 GSRGTYPSQEGQ
-1244 IREKNMELKVNLS
+1244 IRGKDIELMVNLS
-1257 PNPAVNWISVEYKLP
+1257 PNPAANWISVEYKLP
-1272 DGCSEASFVITNALG
+1272 DGYSEASFVITNALG
-1287 IKKASVCLEGDQG
+1287 IKKASICLEGDQG

-1311 GIYSCV
+1311 GIYSCI
-1317 LRCGSFVKTE
+1317 LRCGSFVKTK

>member
-1 MKKVLLIAIAMIAI
+1 MKKELLITIAMMAI
-15 MVTVTAQNGTVYT
+15 MLTVSAQNGNGYT

-34 LVLNTL
+34 MVLNTL
-40 LISDLESSDVYSFDT
+40 LISDLESSDVYSLDT
-55 LICQHDTIWHF
+55 LISMNDTIWHF
-66 DGSFIKSP
+66 DGSFIRSP
-74 YNTAWAYFVDDYPFA
+74 YNMAWAYFVDDCPFA
-89 NWVHPCRYIFVNTT
+89 NWVHPCRYIFVNAT
-103 NGNYQLINSELPPEQ
+103 NGNYQLIYSELPPEH
-118 FRFTPL
+118 FYFTPL

-130 TPESYENGVMETPM
+130 TPVSYDNGAIETPM
-144 LKTVQ
+144 VKTVQ
-149 DNPHLYAVLI
+149 DNPHLFAVLI
-159 CGRESANLDVWEYR
+159 CGSEGASEYR
-173 FKNDIAAVYS
+173 FKNDVSAVYS
-183 TLTNI
+183 TLTNV
-188 YGYPKNNIFIL
+188 YGYPKSNIYVL
-199 YNDGNSHFGNDFDG
+199 YNTGSSLFGNDLDG
-213 DGVNDIYNNANKET
+213 DGDPDINYDARKET
-227 ITQVFNELSGKSNNH
+227 ITNVFNELSGKSNDY

-249 EDDQLFIFV
+249 VDDQLFIFV
-258 DDHGNRTNGIS
+258 DDHGGRNNGIS
-269 RFTTPS
+269 YFTTP
-275 TPYYD
+275 TGVYYD
-280 TTMARDLEQVK
+280 TTMAKDLEQVK
-291 CAQMIV
+291 CAQMAV

-312 DYVNYDVQC
+312 DYVNYNVQC
-321 KNRSVHSAADDE
+321 KNRSVHS
-333 SSWSENVLTNNMYCE
+333 SSNNEWSWGENIITHNNYCE
-348 FTYYWVAAARG
+348 FTYYWVAAVRG
-359 HYPACDP
+359 YYPGNPIDHY
-366 SSWQNTHPWNNSYMV
+366 NTNPWDNSYQT
-381 GTNPFI
+381 GTNPF
-387 PHNPNYYYSHGYNHQ
+387 PNYPGHNSYHDFDPDLNGDGYI
-402 NHPDFNP
+402 
-409 DTNND
+409 
-414 GFVQMEEAFN
+414 QMEEAFN
-424 YADSLDRYSPN
+424 YADALDRYSPN
-435 GFYYSFYYNN
+435 GFYHSFYYNN
-445 VLVVE
+445 ALVIE

-498 KSVTFNTGS
+498 KTVTFNTGS
-507 KFFITHDNFIIVEN
+507 KFFITHDNFIKVEN

-538 LKVNQGGLLN
+538 LRVNQGGLLN

-576 PASQGCL
+576 PVSQGRL

-592 DAEIAVNLR
+592 DAEIAVSLR

-614 SNSTFHNNSL
+614 SNSTFRNNSL

-629 AYNYTFSSSYE
+629 AYNYTLSSQYE
-640 SEFSNCLFTIDDFF
+640 SEFSNCLFTIDDSF

-700 SPSFTDYCLSAT
+700 SPSFTDYCLSST
-712 QPCSDVQK
+712 LPCSDVQK
-720 STFDNFQKVALYAIG
+720 CTFDNFRKVALYAIG
-735 DLGSLNTLSVSN
+735 DLGSLNTLTVSN
-747 TEFSNNTK
+747 AEFSNNTK
-755 GILSRNLSQVTVVS
+755 GILSRNLNQVTVVT

-869 PTRYSGIQ
+869 PTSYSGIQ

-951 EAEVFQRE
+951 EAEVIQRE

-1027 VFPTSV
+1027 VFPASV

-1193 LVDDIAN
+1193 LVEDIAN
-1200 NGYGVSKSMAAAI
+1200 NGYGVSKSMAEAI

-1218 EYSYTDCPVLSTTI
+1218 EYSYTDCPVLSTSI
-1232 GSRGTYPPQEGQ
+1232 GSRGTYPSQEGQ
-1244 IREKNMELKVNLS
+1244 IRGKDIELKVNLS
-1257 PNPAVNWISVEYKLP
+1257 PNPAANWISVEYKLP
-1272 DGCSEASFVITNALG
+1272 DGYSEASFVITNALG
-1287 IKKASVCLEGDQG
+1287 IKKASICLEGDQG

-1311 GIYSCV
+1311 GIYSCI
-1317 LRCGSFVKTE
+1317 LRCGSFVKTK